1 MSARL
6 APGSWLHH
14 SPQPAIDSWRVSASS
29 DSLASAL
36 DAEDGR
42 LMTRTSFTLPAS
54 DRVGRLQVPL
64 VRRALSLRRW
74 RWN

>member
-1 MSARL
+1 MSSRL
-6 APGSWLHH
+6 APGSWLHP
-14 SPQPAIDSWRVSASS
+14 SPQPAIDSWRVSAPS

-36 DAEDGR
+36 DPEDGKP
-42 LMTRTSFTLPAS
+42 MTRESFALPTS